1 MFGEAVGRIRF
12 GLLFLYP
19 ASLPGI
25 SSALDSFPIMPT
37 TTFDRH
43 GLESGAVLKD
53 VPVQYQT
60 WGTLNDAGTNVL
72 VVCHALTG
80 DTDVATWWS
89 DLIGP
94 GRPLDTD
101 CYFVICANA
110 IGSPYGTVSPL
121 TENVEAGAPY
131 RSDFPQATIRDTV
144 RLHHRLLWSLGVRR
158 VAAAIGGSMGGM
170 HVLEWALSG
179 SFVQSIVPIA
189 VGGRHSPWQIGWGE
203 AQRQAIFADPN
214 WKGGNYTDDACPSRG
229 LSVARM
235 MAMVSYRSRPS
246 FESRFGRE
254 RQTDGHTGSQT
265 GGQTDGSANAS
276 PYQVETYLRYHGKK
290 LDERFDANCYVHLT
304 RQMDTHDVSRDR
316 GAYPDVLASIQ
327 QPAFIIGIESDVLYP
342 VEEQRELA
350 EHLPNATLAVIDSPH
365 GHDGFLIEQDDLAEL
380 LVPWLQQHASPARA
394 GMSANPATRT
404 KGTTGLRSNGEA
416 GHAGA
421 DHHEITPHP
430 ASPSASDGTA
440 ETPPPKVSAG
450 DVAKSNDM

>member
-1 MFGEAVGRIRF
+1 
-12 GLLFLYP
+12 
-19 ASLPGI
+19 
-25 SSALDSFPIMPT
+25 MPT

-53 VPVQYQT
+53 VPVQYRT
-60 WGTLNDAGTNVL
+60 WGTLNDAGTNAV

-101 CYFVICANA
+101 RYFVACANA

-121 TENVEAGAPY
+121 TENPETGAPY
-131 RSDFPQATIRDTV
+131 RSDFPQATVRDTV

-189 VGGRHSPWQIGWGE
+189 VGGRHSPWQIGWSE

-214 WKGGNYTDDACPSRG
+214 WNGGDYTDDARPSRG

-246 FESRFGRE
+246 FEQRFGRA
-254 RQTDGHTGSQT
+254 RQTDALTESVST
-265 GGQTDGSANAS
+265 ESVSTDDAPTASASDAFS
-276 PYQVETYLRYHGKK
+276 DAPFQIESYLHYQGEK

-304 RQMDTHDVSRDR
+304 RQMDSHDVSRGR
-316 GAYPDVLASIQ
+316 GSYSDVLASIE
-327 QPAFIIGIESDVLYP
+327 QPALVIGITSDVLYP
-342 VEEQRELA
+342 LEEQEELA
-350 EHLPNATLAVIDSPH
+350 ERLPNATLEVIDSPH
-365 GHDGFLIEQDDLAEL
+365 GHDGFLIELQDLAERIG
-380 LVPWLQQHASPARA
+380 PWLQQHASPAHAATTANEASVKPGISAQGVPNNGAADDGAA
-394 GMSANPATRT
+394 GTGAAES
-404 KGTTGLRSNGEA
+404 TTNEEA
-416 GHAGA
+416 GRVGAGR
-421 DHHEITPHP
+421 HEITPH
-430 ASPSASDGTA
+430 STSHSASDGTA
-440 ETPPPKVSAG
+440 ETPPPEVSAG
-450 DVAKSNDM
+450 DLAEANVLE